1 MTINGKE
8 IDFSIANIEHA
19 RNMEKALRNMEKE
32 ENEIRNMGEVQMS
45 VMLKKMIGVF
55 QNFFSEATGVDVLED
70 CTDFVKAKEAYSD
83 FLTEIKKQKEQV
95 LAPFSLN
102 RIK

>member
-1 MTINGKE
+1 MVINGKE
-8 IDFSIANIEHA
+8 IDFNIANIEHA
-19 RNMEKALRNMEKE
+19 QNMEKALRSMEKK

-55 QNFFSEATGVDVLED
+55 QNFFSEATGVDVLGD
-70 CTDFVKAKEAYSD
+70 CNDFVKAKEIYSD
-83 FLTEIKKQKEQV
+83 FLAEIAKQKEQV

-102 RIK
+102 RIR